1 MAFLHTLIES
11 ALTGALGLRCWR
23 RRGQYIDS
31 GSRTHPCIESKRGG
45 QRRIR
50 CSMLTAEDTSTALTL
65 GNACIFHCFAFFAVI
80 ITIIV
85 RIVFFGSVWVIAII
99 FGVFFGVFFFRIIIR
114 VVFGIV
120 VTLILFSTTSF
131 RFFGFFIFLL
141 FGCRRATSEKMSK
154 NKCFLCH
161 FRLLSFQVN
170 V

>member
-11 ALTGALGLRCWR
+11 ALTCALGLRCWR
-23 RRGQYIDS
+23 RRSQYIDS

-50 CSMLTAEDTSTALTL
+50 CGMLTAENTSTALTL
-65 GNACIFHCFAFFAVI
+65 GNACIFHRFAFFAVI

-85 RIVFFGSVWVIAII
+85 RIVFFGSVRVIAII

-120 VTLILFSTTSF
+120 VTLILFSTTGF
-131 RFFGFFIFLL
+131 RFLVL
-141 FGCRRATSEKMSK
+141 SSSSSEADAPRPRR
-154 NKCFLCH
+154 
-161 FRLLSFQVN
+161 
-170 V
+170 